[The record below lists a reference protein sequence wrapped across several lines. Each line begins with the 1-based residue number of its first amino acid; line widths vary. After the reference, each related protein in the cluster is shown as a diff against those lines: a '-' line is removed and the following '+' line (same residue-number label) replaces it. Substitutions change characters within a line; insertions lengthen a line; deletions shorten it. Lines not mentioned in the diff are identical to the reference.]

1 MVHMQW
7 KNDLVAGSDRFFSAL
22 GRAYWTD
29 ADPRGIRRGDFGAGA
44 VMRENM
50 PRDIWRGGMV

>member
-1 MVHMQW
+1 MQW